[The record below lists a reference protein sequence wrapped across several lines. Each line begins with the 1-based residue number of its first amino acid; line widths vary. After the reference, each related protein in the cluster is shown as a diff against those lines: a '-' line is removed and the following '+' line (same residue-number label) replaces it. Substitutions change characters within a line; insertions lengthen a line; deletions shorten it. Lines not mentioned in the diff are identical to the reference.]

1 VISRTSD
8 GVYPDGWE
16 AGVVAAVRSVP
27 EYRPAAGGIEV
38 TALCEVRREDPGA
51 LATLALAL
59 ERELGARGAGL
70 RPVAF
75 ACVGTDRSTGDAL
88 GPLVGQRLLRLG
100 YDPAGVVGTL
110 EEPLHAL
117 NLEERMRRLLEH
129 PARPLVVAVDAA
141 LGTTDGV
148 GSVHLHRGGLRP
160 GTGVGKDLPAVGELA
175 LTATVNVQAG
185 ALDVQILQST
195 RLFLVQ
201 ELADLIGTA
210 CWWAHRNVRRAAA
223 AAPAAAAVAV

>member
-1 VISRTSD
+1 M
-8 GVYPDGWE
+8 
-16 AGVVAAVRSVP
+16 AAAVGSVP
-27 EYRPAAGGIEV
+27 RYQPAAGVIEMA
-38 TALCEVRREDPGA
+38 ALCEVRREDPAA

-59 ERELGARGAGL
+59 ERELGARGADR

-117 NLEERMRRLLEH
+117 NLADRMLRLTEH

-141 LGTTDGV
+141 LGSTDGV

-210 CWWAHRNVRRAAA
+210 CWWAHRNLRRTAVAP
-223 AAPAAAAVAV
+223 APAALAV